1 MGKALEVLA
10 AAALLAVSVCP
21 AQDATKLSPAVRPY
35 VRVDSPVIALAH
47 VRVIDG
53 TGAPA
58 LDDQTIILE
67 GGKIKTLGPAD
78 RTRVPDGARLLD
90 LRGATV
96 MPGLVGMHDHLVYP
110 AGFGDGLALYSEI
123 GFSAPRLYLAC
134 GVTSL
139 RTTGSLEPY
148 TDLSLKKWIDGG
160 KIVGPKLHITGPY
173 LEGLGA
179 YTPQMHELSG
189 PEDARRTVEYWADEG
204 VTSFKAYM
212 HITRA
217 ELAAAIDAA
226 HRRGAKVTGHLCS
239 VTFREAAALGIDDL
253 EHGVIVDAEFV
264 PGKVPDVCPSAAET
278 RAALGKLDVASA
290 PVRET
295 IRDLV
300 EHHVAV
306 TSTLPV
312 FETFVQNRPP
322 LQDRV
327 LEALLPEAREAYLT
341 QRARIA
347 ERGEGLWLV
356 LLKKEMEFERAF
368 AKAGGLLLAGE
379 DPTGY
384 GGVLP
389 GFGDQREVELLV
401 EAGFTPL
408 EAIHIA
414 SANGAAFLGE
424 ADRIGT
430 IAPGKQA
437 DLVVIRGDPST
448 HISDIE
454 KVDLVFKDSVGYD
467 SAKLIESVRGSVGL
481 R

>member
-1 MGKALEVLA
+1 MRPFVRE
-10 AAALLAVSVCP
+10 
-21 AQDATKLSPAVRPY
+21 DA
-35 VRVDSPVIALAH
+35 PVIVLAH

-58 LDDQTIILE
+58 LEDQRVVIE
-67 GGKIKTLGPAD
+67 GGKIRAVGPAD
-78 RTRVPDGARLLD
+78 RTQVPEGARLLD

-96 MPGLVGMHDHLVYP
+96 IPGLVGMHDHLFYP
-110 AGFGDGLALYSEI
+110 AGFGGGLALYSEI

-134 GVTSL
+134 GITSL

-148 TDLSLKKWIDGG
+148 TDLNLKKWIDEGR
-160 KIVGPKLHITGPY
+160 IVGPKMHITGPY
-173 LEGLGA
+173 LEGAGA
-179 YTPQMHELSG
+179 DTPQMHELAG
-189 PEDARRTVEYWADEG
+189 PEDARQTVDYWFGQG

-212 HITRA
+212 HISRA

-226 HRRGAKVTGHLCS
+226 HRHGIKVTGHLCS

-253 EHGVIVDAEFV
+253 EHGLLVDTEFD
-264 PGKVPDVCPSAAET
+264 PAKKPDVCPAQLENYQ
-278 RAALGKLDVASA
+278 ALAKLDLTSEAIQA
-290 PVRET
+290 M

-300 EHHVAV
+300 AHHVAV
-306 TSTLPV
+306 TSTLAV
-312 FETFVQNRPP
+312 FETLFVPNRAP
-322 LQDRV
+322 LSERV
-327 LEALLPEAREAYLT
+327 LDAMAYQARIDYLT
-341 QRARIA
+341 MRARA
-347 ERGEGLWLV
+347 ATQTSPDWATALFKE
-356 LLKKEMEFERAF
+356 EMEFERALV
-368 AKAGGLLLAGE
+368 KAGGLLLAGE

-424 ADRIGT
+424 SDRIGT

-437 DLVVIRGDPST
+437 DLYVVRGDPSS
-448 HISDIE
+448 HIADIE
-454 KVDLVFKDSVGYD
+454 KVELVFKDGVGYD
-467 SAKLIESVRGSVGL
+467 SAKLIESVRGLVGL